1 MVKNK
6 LLNLNKNYMIQKYD
20 TEYINDR
27 IEAKLISKITY
38 YRNKINEDFQLRHR
52 AEYPELHYTSLKA
65 NIRNLKTWIQMAY
78 LIRAG
83 NIVHYGSHF
92 YSEPT
97 AVKMAK
103 QLSK

>member
-1 MVKNK
+1 MVKKK
-6 LLNLNKNYMIQKYD
+6 LLNLNKNYMIQKYN
-20 TEYINDR
+20 TEYFNDR

-78 LIRAG
+78 LITAG
-83 NIVHYGSHF
+83 SIIHYRNHGF
-92 YSEPT
+92 LNLL
-97 AVKMAK
+97 
-103 QLSK
+103 QLLVLV

>member
-1 MVKNK
+1 
-6 LLNLNKNYMIQKYD
+6 MIQKYD

-38 YRNKINEDFQLRHR
+38 YRNKINEDFQLRHK

-65 NIRNLKTWIQMAY
+65 NIRNLKTWIHMAY
-78 LIRAG
+78 LITAG
-83 NIVHYGSHF
+83 GIVQRTKGLWWKNHF
-92 YSEPT
+92 YSEPA

>member
-1 MVKNK
+1 
-6 LLNLNKNYMIQKYD
+6 MIQKYN
-20 TEYINDR
+20 TEYFNDR

-65 NIRNLKTWIQMAY
+65 NIRNLKTWIYMAY
-78 LIRAG
+78 LITAG
-83 NIVHYGSHF
+83 GIVQRTKGLWWKNHF

>member
-1 MVKNK
+1 
-6 LLNLNKNYMIQKYD
+6 MIQKYN
-20 TEYINDR
+20 TKYFNDR

-38 YRNKINEDFQLRHR
+38 YRNKINEDFQLRHG

-65 NIRNLKTWIQMAY
+65 NMRNLKTWIQMAY
-78 LIRAG
+78 LITAG
-83 NIVHYGSHF
+83 GIVQRTRGLWWKNHF